1 MAEAEPSTVKV
12 KFIYYYSLFSS
23 LSLRAASSLISP
35 RVVFS
40 TLALIF
46 LTSLTSHLFSSSLR
60 ICSYVREQDS
70 ACASAKFNH
79 LEWQGLTS
87 SCRLTIFLD
96 EVASECESFV
106 ITFQF
111 DVSSLVS
118 HGSNRALYGRA
129 DRIFFLNC
137 VPRVRGE
144 GSRHQSHL
152 QEKRFLKG
160 A

>member
-1 MAEAEPSTVKV
+1 M
-12 KFIYYYSLFSS
+12 
-23 LSLRAASSLISP
+23 
-35 RVVFS
+35 
-40 TLALIF
+40 
-46 LTSLTSHLFSSSLR
+46 
-60 ICSYVREQDS
+60 REQDS

-79 LEWQGLTS
+79 LEWKGLTS

-137 VPRVRGE
+137 VPRIRGE
-144 GSRHQSHL
+144 LLVTQAELVVRLIEVKDHDINLISR
-152 QEKRFLKG
+152 RNDF
-160 A
+160 